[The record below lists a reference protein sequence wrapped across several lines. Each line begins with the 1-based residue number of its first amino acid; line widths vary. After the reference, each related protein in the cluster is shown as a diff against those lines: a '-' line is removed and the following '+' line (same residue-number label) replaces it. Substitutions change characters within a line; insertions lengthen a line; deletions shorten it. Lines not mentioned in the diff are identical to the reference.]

1 MPLRSSTLSM
11 AMKCVPKRLSEPP
24 VLSKTLTLSPVRAGS
39 FLPYE
44 VTHGRT

>member
-1 MPLRSSTLSM
+1 M

-24 VLSKTLTLSPVRAGS
+24 VLSKTLILSPVRAGS

-44 VTHGRT
+44 VTHGKIRESLTFFWH